1 MSRIISVKSHFNAW
15 IELSLVQ
22 HQNRSVKKLKIP
34 NLKLAN
40 KVVVTNRKAPKHNLS
55 QSNYHKKLL
64 IVLRTVR
71 RGKDQRQFCSIIS
84 NHTKLIMN
92 KNLN

>member
-1 MSRIISVKSHFNAW
+1 MSRTTSVKSHFNAW

-40 KVVVTNRKAPKHNLS
+40 KVVVTSQKAPKLNQS
-55 QSNYHKKLL
+55 QSNNLKKQ
-64 IVLRTVR
+64 IY
-71 RGKDQRQFCSIIS
+71 
-84 NHTKLIMN
+84 
-92 KNLN
+92 